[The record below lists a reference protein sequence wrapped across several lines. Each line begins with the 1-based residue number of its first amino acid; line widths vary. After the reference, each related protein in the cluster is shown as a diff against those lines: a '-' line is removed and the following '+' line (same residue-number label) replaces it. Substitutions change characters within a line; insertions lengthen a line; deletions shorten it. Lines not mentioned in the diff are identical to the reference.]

1 MRCLCAGMDCI
12 LSLCSERDQSD
23 DNTDADSTYDERNA
37 TFAFLRG
44 TALKVFKRAQQ
55 GPTLLAA

>member
-1 MRCLCAGMDCI
+1 MDCI